1 MDERSFFKFP
11 VSDIGTDVPH
21 RNLDV
26 GNDTLAG
33 IMASDCIVRDTVI
46 IALSRTEYLFS
57 ISGLDGELSGGYCRR
72 GRAWN
77 EPLSGLPL
85 SETYFM
91 DGDLCADVY
100 SFMDM
105 KLFVW
110 NITRSISEGRDIYE
124 DIIQFKDE
132 DEARLKPWMSLYR
145 LDEDRIIV
153 YNSMQS
159 GYGDGLVGVPDYQIY
174 DLDTGTLQREYDLF
188 NVVEKDPEDPVLS
201 PSVFLTNVDCIKPDR
216 SRIAFGM
223 YFMPVFCIL
232 DIESGE
238 AEGYRLKGHGGLD
251 LQEAHRHFVDI
262 QADDE
267 YIYALYSGEVM
278 FNDEGTDVPDM
289 LYVMDWDGNLLCRYD
304 MSRRFS
310 GLSLDGHKLYL
321 THYEGAVA
329 VVDTDMIKRDLPRDC
344 QETCQETC
352 SNEKF
357 CLDINNPYL

>member
-1 MDERSFFKFP
+1 MKFLPLITLGVFMTVSCSQVDERDFFRFRMSETGTGCLVRQLSLKGSMLP
-11 VSDIGTDVPH
+11 DIASPDCMIKDSLVI
-21 RNLDV
+21 NS
-26 GNDTLAG
+26 GN
-33 IMASDCIVRDTVI
+33 S
-46 IALSRTEYLFS
+46 SEYLFH
-57 ISGLDGELSGGYCRR
+57 ISGIDGDLVGSFCRR
-72 GRAWN
+72 GRAGN

-145 LDEDRIIV
+145 LDENRIIV

-159 GYGDGLVGVPDYQIY
+159 GYSDTYVDTPSYQIY
-174 DLDTGTLQREYDLF
+174 DLSEGRLSRQYDLF
-188 NVVEKDPEDPVLS
+188 NIVDLDPKNPMLTANAFLS
-201 PSVFLTNVDCIKPDR
+201 SEDCIKPDR
-216 SRIAFGM
+216 SKIAFAM
-223 YFMPVFCIL
+223 SLMPVYCIL
-232 DIESGE
+232 DLSTGK
-238 AEGYRLKGHGGLD
+238 AAGYRIKGLPGMRTD
-251 LQEAHRHFVDI
+251 EYRWHFADI
-262 QADDE
+262 QADDD

-278 FNDEGTDVPDM
+278 FNDEGTDVPDV

-329 VVDTDMIKRDLPRDC
+329 VVDTDMIKRDL
-344 QETCQETC
+344 QQ
-352 SNEKF
+352 
-357 CLDINNPYL
+357 